1 MGFSMDLPDVEAVK
15 EEVKVELAP
24 KPETEESSKKL
35 LTTTHNRFLQLI

>member
-24 KPETEESSKKL
+24 NTDTVFTL
-35 LTTTHNRFLQLI
+35 